1 MKRRLFTTL
10 VLLCA
15 VVALL
20 WSGNRFSTERQTLIY
35 CDSLDMVALEV
46 DGKELTLRDMAYYV
60 ACEEKEVEKQ
70 ACEYDPEDTSKY
82 WNLHVDGLYIR
93 VAARNAVIQKG
104 IHDEI
109 FYRMAME
116 DPIGLSSEEEQALS
130 EECDDFWNDL
140 LEEEQTEKLGIT
152 KEELYQSMRKM
163 IFAEKYQDIYAQ
175 MEEKEYHAYDCNGE
189 EYQNL
194 LEQHTYKIREKV
206 WKRVNMGNVILDHKV
221 QTQKKE
227 VEQ

>member
-1 MKRRLFTTL
+1 
-10 VLLCA
+10 
-15 VVALL
+15 
-20 WSGNRFSTERQTLIY
+20 
-35 CDSLDMVALEV
+35 
-46 DGKELTLRDMAYYV
+46 
-60 ACEEKEVEKQ
+60 
-70 ACEYDPEDTSKY
+70 
-82 WNLHVDGLYIR
+82 
-93 VAARNAVIQKG
+93 
-104 IHDEI
+104 
-109 FYRMAME
+109 MAME
-116 DPIGLSSEEEQALS
+116 DPIGLSSEEEQALT

-163 IFAEKYQDIYAQ
+163 LFAEKYQDIYAQ